1 MLHIYNTLTRQKELF
16 KPLQPG
22 KVSMYVC
29 GMTVYDLCHIGH
41 ARMLAVFDMVARY
54 LRFTGYEVKYVRNI
68 TDIDDKI
75 IKRANENHEPYTA
88 LTERMINAFHQD
100 TAAISVLPV
109 TVEPRATEYIPH
121 MIKLIAT
128 LIDKGYAYIGDNGD
142 VLYAVNQF
150 KTYGELA
157 HQDLDKLRSGARVAV
172 SEVKKDPLDFVL
184 WKLAKPGE
192 PQWDSPW
199 GAGRPGWHIE
209 CSAMAMDCLGEQFDI
224 HGGGFDLTFPHHQN
238 EIAQSE
244 AATGRKFVNIWMH
257 NGFIQINQEKMSKSL
272 NNFFTLRDVLN
283 EYPAEIVRYFLLA
296 SHYRSPINYST
307 ESLESAK
314 AALERFYTALRGLDI
329 HTAQIDSKQKLIN
342 SYQLRFEQAM
352 NDDFNTPEALAV
364 LFDLVRDMNRARDEN
379 IELAN
384 QLGALLKHLAE
395 VLGILQ
401 QTPEKFL
408 QAGTQAIEVEK
419 IESLIAARNSA
430 RKNKAWA
437 EADRVRD
444 ELLALGITLED
455 TASGTLWR
463 HNK

>member
-54 LRFTGYEVKYVRNI
+54 LRFIGYEVKYVRNI

-75 IKRANENHEPYTA
+75 IQRAHENHEPYTA
-88 LTERMINAFHQD
+88 LTERMINAFHED

-150 KTYGELA
+150 KSYGELA
-157 HQDLDKLRSGARVAV
+157 QQDLDKLRSGARVAV
-172 SEVKKDPLDFVL
+172 SAAKQDPLDFVL

-209 CSAMAMDCLGEQFDI
+209 CSAMAMDCLGEHFDI

-244 AATGRKFVNIWMH
+244 AATGKKFVNIWMH
-257 NGFIQINQEKMSKSL
+257 NGFIQINHEKMSKSL
-272 NNFFTLRDVLN
+272 NNFFTLREVLKQ
-283 EYPAEIVRYFLLA
+283 YPAEIVRYFLLA
-296 SHYRSPINYST
+296 SHYRSPINYSA
-307 ESLESAK
+307 ESLDSAK
-314 AALERFYTALRGLDI
+314 AALERFYTALRGLNI
-329 HTAQIDSKQKLIN
+329 QAVQIDLTQKLIN
-342 SYQLRFEQAM
+342 AYQLRFEQAM

-364 LFDLVRDMNRARDEN
+364 LFDLVRDINRARDEN

-401 QTPEKFL
+401 QSPAQFL
-408 QAGTQAIEVEK
+408 QAGTQALDVEK
-419 IESLIAARNSA
+419 IECLIAARNSA

-437 EADRVRD
+437 EADKIRD

-455 TASGTLWR
+455 TANGTLWR
-463 HNK
+463 HNS